1 MAEQEKQH
9 RVPTEPSDQD
19 VAEADVKS
27 VAVEQVDELKG
38 QIDGLLDEID
48 EVLESNAEEFV
59 KSYIQKGGE

>member
-1 MAEQEKQH
+1 MAEQEKQQ
-9 RVPTEPSDQD
+9 RAPPEPSDQE
-19 VAEADVKS
+19 VTEVGVNSA
-27 VAVEQVDELKG
+27 AVEQADELKD

>member
-1 MAEQEKQH
+1 MAEQEKQY
-9 RVPTEPSDQD
+9 RVPAEPSGQD
-19 VAEADVKS
+19 VEEVGVNS
-27 VAVEQVDELKG
+27 SAVEQANELKD

>member
-19 VAEADVKS
+19 VEVVDVNS

>member
-1 MAEQEKQH
+1 MPEQEKQH
-9 RVPTEPSDQD
+9 RVPAEPSDHD
-19 VAEADVKS
+19 LEEVGVHSA
-27 VAVEQVDELKG
+27 AVEQTEELKD

>member
-9 RVPTEPSDQD
+9 RVPAEPSGQD
-19 VAEADVKS
+19 VEEV
-27 VAVEQVDELKG
+27 VAYSSAANQADELND

>member
-9 RVPTEPSDQD
+9 RVPAEPSARD
-19 VAEADVKS
+19 VEEVGANSA
-27 VAVEQVDELKG
+27 AVEQADELKD
-38 QIDGLLDEID
+38 QSDGLLDEID

>member
-9 RVPTEPSDQD
+9 RVPTEPSDQE
-19 VAEADVKS
+19 VEEVGVNSA
-27 VAVEQVDELKG
+27 AVEQADELKD

-48 EVLESNAEEFV
+48 TVLEANAEEFV

>member
-9 RVPTEPSDQD
+9 RVPAEQSGQD
-19 VAEADVKS
+19 VEEVDVNS
-27 VAVEQVDELKG
+27 AALEQADELKD

>member
-9 RVPTEPSDQD
+9 RVPAESSGQEPEEVGVNS
-19 VAEADVKS
+19 A
-27 VAVEQVDELKG
+27 AVEQAEELKD

>member
-1 MAEQEKQH
+1 MVEQEKQH
-9 RVPTEPSDQD
+9 RVPAEPSGQE
-19 VAEADVKS
+19 AEEVGVNSA
-27 VAVEQVDELKG
+27 AVEQADELKD

>member
-1 MAEQEKQH
+1 MAEQEKQY
-9 RVPTEPSDQD
+9 RVP
-19 VAEADVKS
+19 AESSGQEAEEVGVNS
-27 VAVEQVDELKG
+27 AAVEQAEELKD

>member
-9 RVPTEPSDQD
+9 RVPAEPSGQD
-19 VAEADVKS
+19 VEEVGANSA
-27 VAVEQVDELKG
+27 AVEQADELKD
-38 QIDGLLDEID
+38 QIAGLLDEID

>member
-9 RVPTEPSDQD
+9 RVPAEASGQD
-19 VAEADVKS
+19 VEEMGVNSA
-27 VAVEQVDELKG
+27 AVEQADELKD